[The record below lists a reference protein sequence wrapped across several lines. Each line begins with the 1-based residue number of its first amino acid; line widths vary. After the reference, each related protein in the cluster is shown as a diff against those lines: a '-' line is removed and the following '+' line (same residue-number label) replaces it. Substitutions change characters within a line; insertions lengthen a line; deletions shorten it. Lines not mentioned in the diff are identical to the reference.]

1 MKQLIIAGTGALA
14 TTPATLGDMAA
25 GDKIPA
31 GRIAFYDSAGYIMSA
46 ATAKDSNKLPYISL
60 FVGAT
65 EANEMMESI
74 PIIEIKNCSYVTT
87 KYAAGTK
94 FSASVTIPTPVVNS
108 DYSITLVKKGTVP
121 NERDQ
126 WSVTTRAV
134 TGDTPT
140 TIATRLAK
148 EMKAKGLNVGLTATS
163 VAGKITVSSEITGET
178 WKLVPSDYLY
188 GAEVTDLVEGM
199 PAILDADYVKDLY
212 RQCIGNRGIYGTDPA
227 GMILHKDPVISGNYD
242 MFTITFYNSRHD
254 KTTSREDVKQVV
266 HLVVPVDSASIADV
280 EWILATMTRGLVK
293 PLA

>member
-14 TTPATLGDMAA
+14 TTPATLGAMAA
-25 GDKIPA
+25 GNKIPA
-31 GRIAFYDSAGYIMSA
+31 GRIAFYGSTGDIISA
-46 ATAKDSNKLPYISL
+46 ANVKNFSKVPYISL

-74 PIIEIKNCSYVTT
+74 PIIEIKNCSYVST

-163 VAGKITVSSEITGET
+163 VVGKITVSSEITGET
-178 WKLVPSDYLY
+178 WKLVPSDDLY
-188 GAEVTDLVEGM
+188 GAGVTDLVEGM

-242 MFTITFYNSRHD
+242 MLTITFYNSRYD

-266 HLVVPVDSASIADV
+266 HLVIPAGSQSFGDITT
-280 EWILATMTRGLVK
+280 ILAVMTRGLVI
-293 PLA
+293 P

>member
-14 TTPATLGDMAA
+14 TTPATLGAMAA

-31 GRIAFYDSAGYIMSA
+31 GRIAFYSSTGSIISA
-46 ATAKDSNKLPYISL
+46 ATAKDFNKLPYISL

-65 EANEMMESI
+65 EDKEMMESI
-74 PIIEIKNCSYVTT
+74 PIIEIKNCSFVST

-178 WKLVPSDYLY
+178 WKLVPSDDLY
-188 GAEVTDLVEGM
+188 GAGVTDLVEGM
-199 PAILDADYVKDLY
+199 PAILDAAYVKDLY

-242 MFTITFYNSRHD
+242 MYTITFYNPRYD

-266 HLVVPVDSASIADV
+266 HLVIPSGSTSIVDV
-280 EWILATMTRGLVK
+280 ESILATMTRGLVI
-293 PLA
+293 P